1 MTSAGDAAPAGPMQE
16 HDIQKPT
23 RRTSRLFVLSGWIAT
38 VLGMILWGY
47 GYFATGTP
55 PLVTWSTYLPTWA
68 ADWLPNLE
76 AEIGMVL
83 LILGSIPAYWDM
95 WRSR

>member
-1 MTSAGDAAPAGPMQE
+1 MDQSHAQEPA
-16 HDIQKPT
+16 
-23 RRTSRLFVLSGWIAT
+23 RRTGRLFLISGWVSTA
-38 VLGMILWGY
+38 LGMILWGY

-55 PLVTWSTYLPTWA
+55 PLIAWSNYLPGWA

-76 AEIGMVL
+76 AEIGMAL
-83 LILGSIPAYWDM
+83 LIVGSIPSYWDM

>member
-1 MTSAGDAAPAGPMQE
+1 MTNNDAQE
-16 HDIQKPT
+16 PVKRPG
-23 RRTSRLFVLSGWIAT
+23 RLFVIGGWVVTA
-38 VLGMILWGY
+38 LGMILRGY
-47 GYFATGTP
+47 GYFVIGTQ
-55 PLVTWSTYLPTWA
+55 PLVTWSNYLPGWA
-68 ADWLPNLE
+68 AEWLPNLE

>member
-1 MTSAGDAAPAGPMQE
+1 M
-16 HDIQKPT
+16 
-23 RRTSRLFVLSGWIAT
+23 
-38 VLGMILWGY
+38 LWGY

-55 PLVTWSTYLPTWA
+55 PLVAWSKYLLGWA
-68 ADWLPNLE
+68 AEWLPNLE

-83 LILGSIPAYWDM
+83 LIFGSIPFYWTM